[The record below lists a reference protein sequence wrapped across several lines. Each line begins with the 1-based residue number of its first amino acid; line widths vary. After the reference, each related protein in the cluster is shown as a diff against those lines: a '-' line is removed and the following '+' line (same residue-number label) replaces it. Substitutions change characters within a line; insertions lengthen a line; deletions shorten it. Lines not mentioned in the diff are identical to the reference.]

1 MQKSGFAKALCSGA
15 RSAKI
20 PIEHDF
26 FAPLIG
32 DWDIWWTDGLQSG
45 TPREVRGE
53 WLFARV
59 LDGYAVQDVFI
70 VSSRAQRPINSQPDA
85 EYGTTIRIYEPA
97 SGTWDIFYGCVGTA
111 LRLTAHK
118 EAEEIVLVQNGEGG
132 DALRLFRDERGVF
145 FVAEGAAK
153 RCGALAGR
161 RAGACAKKSLA
172 ACKKRYTI
180 YF

>member
-1 MQKSGFAKALCSGA
+1 MQKSGFAKALCSDA
-15 RSAKI
+15 RSAEI
-20 PIEHDF
+20 PSEHDF

-53 WLFARV
+53 WLFAQV

-70 VSSRAQRPINSQPDA
+70 VPSRTQRLANPQPDA

-118 EAEEIVLVQNGEGG
+118 EAEEIVLVQNGEGATRYVFSG
-132 DALRLFRDERGVF
+132 MSEASFSWRKELRSDAGLWQV
-145 FVAEGAAK
+145 VARVRA
-153 RCGALAGR
+153 R
-161 RAGACAKKSLA
+161 RKA
-172 ACKKRYTI
+172 
-180 YF
+180 

>member
-1 MQKSGFAKALCSGA
+1 MQKSGFAKALCSGE

-20 PIEHDF
+20 PNEHDF

-45 TPREVRGE
+45 TPREVRDE

-59 LDGYAVQDVFI
+59 LDGSAVQDVFI
-70 VSSRAQRPINSQPDA
+70 VLSRAQRLANPQPDA

-111 LRLTAHK
+111 LRLTAT
-118 EAEEIVLVQNGEGG
+118 
-132 DALRLFRDERGVF
+132 
-145 FVAEGAAK
+145 
-153 RCGALAGR
+153 
-161 RAGACAKKSLA
+161 
-172 ACKKRYTI
+172 KKRRRLCSCKTARGRCATS
-180 YF
+180 FHR

>member
-1 MQKSGFAKALCSGA
+1 MQKSGFAKTLCSDE

-20 PIEHDF
+20 PSKHDF

-32 DWDIWWTDGLQSG
+32 DWGIWWTDGLQSG

-59 LDGYAVQDVFI
+59 LDGSAVQDVFI
-70 VSSRAQRPINSQPDA
+70 VPSRAQRLVNPQPDA

-118 EAEEIVLVQNGEGG
+118 EAEEIVLVQNGEGAMRYVFSQMNEASFSWRKELRS
-132 DALRLFRDERGVF
+132 DAGLWQV
-145 FVAEGAAK
+145 VARVRA
-153 RCGALAGR
+153 R
-161 RAGACAKKSLA
+161 RKA
-172 ACKKRYTI
+172 
-180 YF
+180 

>member
-1 MQKSGFAKALCSGA
+1 MQKSGFVKALCSGA

-59 LDGYAVQDVFI
+59 LDRYAVQDVFI
-70 VSSRAQRPINSQPDA
+70 VPSRVQRLINPQPDA
-85 EYGTTIRIYEPA
+85 EYGTTIRIYKPA

-118 EAEEIVLVQNGEGG
+118 EAEEIVLVQNGEAAMRYVFSQMSEASFSWRKELRS
-132 DALRLFRDERGVF
+132 DAGLWQV
-145 FVAEGAAK
+145 VA
-153 RCGALAGR
+153 RV
-161 RAGACAKKSLA
+161 RAHRKA
-172 ACKKRYTI
+172 
-180 YF
+180 